1 MKKSTTILTA
11 VVMVI
16 VLGLLLVVYMQG
28 NASGPVSGD
37 MTIELYDAPA
47 SIHRGNLTVWTN
59 EGGEWTYTTTDNGG
73 NTTWVFKGLTN
84 VTSSYDM
91 LMAASTIAGFTVET
105 ENYPTM
111 GILVT
116 AVDGVENNDNA
127 ISNGERAWLFDVDGD
142 PINLSC
148 DRYPISE
155 GSKVTLGYMAYN
167 EVVKK

>member
-59 EGGEWTYTTTDNGG
+59 ESGEWTYTTTDNGG

-91 LMAASTIAGFTVET
+91 LMAASTIAGFTVT
-105 ENYPTM
+105 TDSQAM
-111 GILVT
+111 GMLVT
-116 AVDGVENNDNA
+116 AIDGIENNDPA
-127 ISNGERAWLFDVDGD
+127 ISGGERAWQFLVDGTYA
-142 PINLSC
+142 NRAC
-148 DRYPISE
+148 NKYPISE
-155 GSKVTLGYMAYN
+155 GSEVTWRYMTN
-167 EVVKK
+167 QFDL

>member
-1 MKKSTTILTA
+1 MKKGTTILTA

-59 EGGEWTYTTTDNGG
+59 ESGEWTYTTTDNGG

-91 LMAASTIAGFTVET
+91 LMAASTIAGFTVEA
-105 ENYPTM
+105 ENQNL
-111 GILVT
+111 GLFVT
-116 AVDGVENNDNA
+116 AIDGN
-127 ISNGERAWLFDVDGD
+127 SNGVRGWQFWVDEVYITRASDK
-142 PINLSC
+142 
-148 DRYPISE
+148 YPIRE
-155 GSKVTLGYMAYN
+155 GSEVVCGYMTLKEAQSR
-167 EVVKK
+167 KW

>member
-11 VVMVI
+11 VVIVI
-16 VLGLLLVVYMQG
+16 VLGLLLVAYMQG

-59 EGGEWTYTTTDNGG
+59 VGGEWTYTTTDNGG

-91 LMAASTIAGFTVET
+91 LMAAQSIAGFDVEVD
-105 ENYPTM
+105 NYAI
-111 GILVT
+111 GRFVT
-116 AVDGVENNDNA
+116 AIDNIENMKGGRGWQFWVDEA
-127 ISNGERAWLFDVDGD
+127 YPERA
-142 PINLSC
+142 C
-148 DRYPISE
+148 DKYPLSE
-155 GSKVTLGYMAYN
+155 GS
-167 EVVKK
+167 EVIWRYA